1 MAMQSVSDAISLVVA
16 LGESLGKLSLMS
28 TDNMDAVIDALPLT
42 REAKPVVTPA
52 GRYVAFLGAWRGQ
65 VLILCEQEEL
75 KGDAGAVYIVRIH
88 VETILTSTIGILWR
102 A

>member
-1 MAMQSVSDAISLVVA
+1 MCKPSYTILHLLRSADKLFMAMQSVSDAISLVVA

-52 GRYVAFLGAWRGQ
+52 GRYAAFLGA
-65 VLILCEQEEL
+65 
-75 KGDAGAVYIVRIH
+75 
-88 VETILTSTIGILWR
+88 
-102 A
+102 